1 MDREPIYF
9 DHAPPPSSGHGF
21 YGQNETMRLRW
32 NSRAGTVFLDGAHV
46 THDVQMGDRIEISTD
61 APELRLFTSACFRRN
76 HSNMWPDRKENLRHG
91 GTNDAELLLGDRDW
105 IVDGS

>member
-21 YGQNETMRLRW
+21 YSEHETMRFRW

-46 THDVQMGDRIEISTD
+46 THDVQMGDLVSISAD
-61 APELRLFTSACFRRN
+61 APQLRLFTSPWFRQN
-76 HSNMWPDRKENLRHG
+76 HSNMWPDRREAMKHANE
-91 GTNDAELLLGDRDW
+91 GTEDGLLGDRDW